1 MYLVGSTFYAL
12 YFVISFPAFYR
23 FVFLYVLAVRAVVRT
38 RRKKRERRKKVM
50 TEYVNP

>member
-1 MYLVGSTFYAL
+1 
-12 YFVISFPAFYR
+12 
-23 FVFLYVLAVRAVVRT
+23 VRAVVRT